1 MSMVVD
7 DNETMVYVFGGFGG
21 ARWTPFLQPHSSE
34 SHCSHSHSFF
44 PFSLPRTDTS
54 IIGMITHC
62 VQNCILTPDQRSETD
77 GLVSPIVWPRWLAP
91 ALLLLEVMSQPTS
104 VTLDEECGE
113 EGKPPHKYYCKVLA
127 EHKRQ
132 IQKQSQMLKNILL
145 AVSNKE
151 SGKTTP
157 KKKRDAESSKKESYE
172 KNSDPTKC
180 EEDKPK
186 QDVQPS
192 SLLNIPQLLPLL
204 HSETQE
210 ACMILCLQ
218 LLGLR
223 SKKGVNKAHLE
234 RACPPPEIVHAIL
247 VLLLRLL
254 RSRHLASLCLQMGGA
269 ELILSLPSRTFFSG
283 NRDIIS
289 LLLRRMLE
297 DEVTLVQMMET
308 ELRSL
313 FGTVLK
319 KQHPRTGAEQN
330 SSINL
335 KSFMHACAPL
345 VFRDPALFVR
355 AIASVIKITPPGSES
370 SSILSSSRG
379 SQVSDF
385 SFIC

>member
-1 MSMVVD
+1 MSIVVND
-7 DNETMVYVFGGFGG
+7 IETVVYVSIH
-21 ARWTPFLQPHSSE
+21 P
-34 SHCSHSHSFF
+34 
-44 PFSLPRTDTS
+44 SLTAPSPTHYLLPLSPPRTDAS

-62 VQNCILTPDQRSETD
+62 VQTCIVTADQRSETD
-77 GLVSPIVWPRWLAP
+77 GSVSPIVWPRWLAP
-91 ALLLLEVMSQPTS
+91 ALLFLEVMSQPTS
-104 VTLDEECGE
+104 VTLDEEGGE
-113 EGKPPHKYYCKVLA
+113 EGKPTHKYYGKVLT

-132 IQKQSQMLKNILL
+132 IQKQSQMLKSILL

-157 KKKRDAESSKKESYE
+157 KKKKDAETSKKESYE
-172 KNSDPTKC
+172 KSSDSKKC

-186 QDVQPS
+186 LDVQPS
-192 SLLNIPQLLPLL
+192 SLLSIPQLLPLL

-223 SKKGVNKAHLE
+223 SKKALIDKAHLE
-234 RACPPPEIVHAIL
+234 RACPPPEIVQAIL

-254 RSRHLASLCLQMGGA
+254 RCRHLASLCLQMGGA
-269 ELILSLPSRTFFSG
+269 ELVLSLPSRTFFSG
-283 NRDIIS
+283 NRDIVS

-308 ELRSL
+308 ELRSIFATL
-313 FGTVLK
+313 LK
-319 KQHPRTGAEQN
+319 KQHPHTEADPN

-355 AIASVIKITPPGSES
+355 AIASVVKIKPSGSES
-370 SSILSSSRG
+370 SSILSSSRE

-385 SFIC
+385 SFKG